1 MNSVSPGT
9 VSNLAIFQSA
19 LACSM
24 RSLLEDTKFH
34 QMCRGPSIGSPP
46 SAMKR
51 AIDGQASLGQ
61 PSHGCGHRQC
71 DCSEQELSCP
81 TSQSLLGSL
90 PMGSDRLLRS
100 PPMLLLERQTPSVC
114 LAQALDQYQGSTP
127 IQRGSP
133 PPCDER
139 ALRGFFR
146 RSASDP

>member
-1 MNSVSPGT
+1 
-9 VSNLAIFQSA
+9 

-34 QMCRGPSIGSPP
+34 QMCRWPSIGSPP

-61 PSHGCGHRQC
+61 PSHGCGHWQC